1 MPVENIEEV
10 QAFIEANKDNPKVV
24 GYVGGL
30 VTPDRVAAYLDSEEG
45 KKLLQPKLDTYA
57 SKAIT
62 THDEKFK
69 LNELPKL
76 INEAVAKAN
85 PQETPEQKKI
95 RELEERINQSDS
107 AKAKSELTNQALKI
121 MQDKKLPTNLAE
133 YFIGK
138 DEATTIAN
146 LSALEQ
152 VFNTNVE
159 SLVAERLGK
168 GYQPPTSGA
177 KLTDT
182 NPWSKEH
189 FNLTEQGKIM
199 VENPSLAGQLMAQA
213 KV

>member
-1 MPVENIEEV
+1 MPAENIAEV
-10 QAFIEANKDNPKVV
+10 QAFIEANKDSDEVKN
-24 GYVGGL
+24 YIGGF
-30 VTPDRVAAYLDSEEG
+30 VTPDRVTAYLDGNDG
-45 KKLLQPKLDTYA
+45 KKLLQPKLDAYA
-57 SKAIT
+57 TKSIA

-69 LNELPKL
+69 ANELPKL
-76 INEAVAKAN
+76 ISEAVAKAN

-107 AKAKSELTNQALKI
+107 AKAKSELTTKALKI
-121 MQDKKLPTNLAE
+121 MQDKKLPTNLVE

-152 VFNTNVE
+152 VFNTCIEN
-159 SLVAERLGK
+159 LVAERLGK
-168 GYQPPTSGA
+168 GYQPPVSGA
-177 KLTDT
+177 KLTDS

-199 VENPSLAGQLMAQA
+199 VENPVLAAQLMAQA
-213 KV
+213 KI